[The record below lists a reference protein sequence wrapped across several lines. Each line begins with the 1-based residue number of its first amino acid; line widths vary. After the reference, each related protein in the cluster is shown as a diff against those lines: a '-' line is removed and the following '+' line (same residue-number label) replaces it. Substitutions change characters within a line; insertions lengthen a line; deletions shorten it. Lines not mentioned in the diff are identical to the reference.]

1 MSFLDKVKNM
11 FTEEVE
17 EEPIKKDVV
26 QVEIPAPTIEEKKEK
41 EVVSENTVINKEV
54 KPAAPVFFDDKDF
67 ANLAQIEEKKVSP
80 KVESKYKPKE
90 EPKKVFTP
98 TPIIS
103 PVYGVLDKNYHKEDI
118 TTKNDTHSVKDYD
131 KDMFTIDAV
140 RQKAFGTLEDDL
152 ETVMPGDDYT
162 IVEEKDTL
170 LEDDNQ
176 NMLDDLMDPDYT
188 PRFAQKEEETI
199 VDEEPKHEEKD
210 MFEEMNEEVEKEEDN
225 LSDSDLFNLI
235 DSMYDKKDD
244 E

>member
-11 FTEEVE
+11 FTEEIE

-26 QVEIPAPTIEEKKEK
+26 QVEIPAPAVEKKEEK
-41 EVVSENTVINKEV
+41 EVISENTVINKEV

-67 ANLAQIEEKKVSP
+67 ANLAQIEEKRVKP

-118 TTKNDTHSVKDYD
+118 TTKKDGNNVNSYD
-131 KDMFTIDAV
+131 NDMFTIDAV

-152 ETVMPGDDYT
+152 ETAMPDDDYT
-162 IVEEKDTL
+162 IIEEKDAL
-170 LEDDNQ
+170 LDDNS
-176 NMLDDLMDPDYT
+176 MFDDLMDSDYT
-188 PRFAQKEEETI
+188 PRFAHKEENET
-199 VDEEPKHEEKD
+199 VTEKEPKQEEKD
-210 MFEEMNEEVEKEEDN
+210 MFEEMNEETKKEEDN
-225 LSDSDLFNLI
+225 LSESDLFNLI